1 MTNNLCTQRR
11 WDSEGGCQES
21 EEETATP
28 LQPLDSMK
36 KEREP
41 GANRGYN
48 EGGMLPSPPA
58 KGCQYWTYQ
67 TLNGRISLPMKIKS
81 MTCFPWLSSL

>member
-1 MTNNLCTQRR
+1 MFYHSQSRDLRTPARPTTDTSEEQRLSLQIQMPNNLCTRRR

-41 GANRGYN
+41 GGWRGV
-48 EGGMLPSPPA
+48 
-58 KGCQYWTYQ
+58 
-67 TLNGRISLPMKIKS
+67 
-81 MTCFPWLSSL
+81 